1 MDAKAIIILTH
12 LLSHNRYCYGS
23 WQLDDGKGEALRGGV
38 STMGGGGALS
48 SKKPQRARASP
59 YVFPW
64 ETQTNLGQ
72 LALFHLRTARVKSYE
87 IGPVRSAHVSLAL

>member
-1 MDAKAIIILTH
+1 M
-12 LLSHNRYCYGS
+12 
-23 WQLDDGKGEALRGGV
+23 GGPPQ
-38 STMGGGGALS
+38 TTRRAAARQGGGGALS